1 LMSHQSLSTRQNNIV
16 TSSKCLS
23 GLSPDALCRF
33 NLYLMTKLNI
43 R

>member
-1 LMSHQSLSTRQNNIV
+1 LTSCNAKSHR
-16 TSSKCLS
+16 SSKCLS

-33 NLYLMTKLNI
+33 NSYLSTKLNI